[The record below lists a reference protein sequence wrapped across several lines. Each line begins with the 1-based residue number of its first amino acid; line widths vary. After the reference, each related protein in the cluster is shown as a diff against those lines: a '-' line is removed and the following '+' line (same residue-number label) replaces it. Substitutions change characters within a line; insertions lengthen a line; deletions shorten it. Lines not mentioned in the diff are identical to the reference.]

1 MKICTNHR
9 NQNIEEV
16 RAIVNEIRDAGNCPC
31 CGFKYHTSKN
41 SYFSSESPPLSWKK
55 HDNCCSFS
63 VLRAAINNLAPLPAS
78 NLASLEPM
86 PPVAPT
92 SSIFFPFNDSIVKM
106 FASSNKAAIN
116 LFTQYY

>member
-16 RAIVNEIRDAGNCPC
+16 RAVVNEIRDAGNCPC

-55 HDNCCSFS
+55 HDNCCNFS
-63 VLRAAINNLAPLPAS
+63 V
-78 NLASLEPM
+78 
-86 PPVAPT
+86 
-92 SSIFFPFNDSIVKM
+92 NDSY
-106 FASSNKAAIN
+106 
-116 LFTQYY
+116 LQYNYVDTYDHYKL